1 MAAPTANDPA
11 GFMKQ
16 NGYTFPWVHDVDG
29 GSKFG
34 VNGIPHTFFID
45 AQGNLVD
52 QQLGSMDH
60 AAFEAKLAK
69 ILK

>member
-1 MAAPTANDPA
+1 MQ
-11 GFMKQ
+11 Q

-29 GSKFG
+29 GPAYG
-34 VNGIPHTFFID
+34 VSGIPHTFFID

-52 QQLGSMDH
+52 EQLGSMSH
-60 AAFEAKLAK
+60 ATFEEKLQK